1 MLERLQNF
9 RRGGTHVC
17 KRSPNKISLQIANER
32 NHIHCSQVKPS
43 PTTSCKPEPKGC
55 LGCTQ
60 TASALLGLQ
69 LDVDPFFMFSSGS
82 LNVPC
87 PPSEIQAWQPPAV
100 LRSWTEAFS
109 GTNKSSITIKNL
121 LGLMK
126 YLMRKVLYIESQTEY
141 SWAYRHVV
149 LLCGWEHRGAHKA
162 LSDRPQPFSLSQ
174 RDYFRAVLS
183 LNS

>member
-109 GTNKSSITIKNL
+109 GTNKSSVTIKNL

-126 YLMRKVLYIESQTEY
+126 YLMRKVLYIESQIEY
-141 SWAYRHVV
+141 SWAYRHVA
-149 LLCGWEHRGAHKA
+149 LL
-162 LSDRPQPFSLSQ
+162 
-174 RDYFRAVLS
+174 
-183 LNS
+183 